1 MAYINAIGTAV
12 PRNRIPQ
19 ESIFQFMEKAHGLK
33 GDEARK
39 LRVLYRATGIATR
52 HSVIG
57 DYAKDADYDFF
68 PNNEQLEPFPS
79 TSDRM
84 TVYQQEAKQLSL
96 EAIAQ
101 CLDSGPSFD
110 KQQITHLITVSCTG
124 MYAPGLDIDLTN
136 ALGLR
141 KDVQRTNIYF
151 MGCQA
156 AFNGLKVANSICQ
169 ADPKAKVLLICVELC
184 TLHFQKEMTE
194 DSLLAN
200 SLFSDGA
207 AAVLISGKTRTG
219 LNLEMEEFVCALHP
233 EGRKDMAWKIGD
245 FGFEM
250 KLSAYVPDII
260 KGGIKGLTEKL
271 LNSLKVSFDQIR
283 HFAIHP
289 GGKRILRFV
298 EDELNIPVDKNES
311 SHHVLRN
318 YGNMSSPTIL
328 FVLKDLIHKIMPNK
342 EPEYI
347 LNFAFGPGLTLESML
362 LKTHFVHG

>member
-1 MAYINAIGTAV
+1 MAYINAVGTSV
-12 PRNRIPQ
+12 PGKKIPQ
-19 ESIFQFMEKAHGLK
+19 ERIFQFMQKAHGL
-33 GDEARK
+33 DQLEARK
-39 LRVLYRATGIATR
+39 LRVLYRATGISTR
-52 HSVIG
+52 HSVIQ
-57 DYAKDADYDFF
+57 DYERDNDFEFF
-68 PNNEQLEPFPS
+68 PNSENLEPFPS

-84 TVYQQEAKQLSL
+84 KVYQKEAKKLSL
-96 EAIAQ
+96 EAIRKIK
-101 CLDSGPSFD
+101 SFNPEE
-110 KQQITHLITVSCTG
+110 ITHLITVSCTG

-136 ALGLR
+136 ELGIR

-156 AFNGLKVANSICQ
+156 AFNGLKVANAICE
-169 ADPKAKVLLICVELC
+169 ANPSSKVLLVCVELC
-184 TLHFQKEMTE
+184 TLHFQKEITD

-207 AAVLISGKTRTG
+207 AAALITGELQDG
-219 LNLEMEEFVCALHP
+219 LNLSIEEFVCALHP
-233 EGRKDMAWKIGD
+233 EGRKEMAWKIGD

-260 KGGIKGLTEKL
+260 RGGIKGLTDKL
-271 LNSLKVSFDQIR
+271 LNSLKVSFDKVK

-298 EDELNIPVDKNES
+298 EEELDIPKDKNLS
-311 SHHVLRN
+311 SHKVLRDF
-318 YGNMSSPTIL
+318 GNMSSPTIL
-328 FVLKDLIHKIMPNK
+328 FVLNDVIEGLIPQK

-362 LKTHFVHG
+362 LKTQFIHE

>member
-12 PRNRIPQ
+12 PGNKIPQ
-19 ESIFQFMEKAHGLK
+19 EKIFRFMEKAHGL
-33 GDEARK
+33 GIEEANK
-39 LRVLYRATGIATR
+39 LKVLYRATGISSR
-52 HSVIG
+52 HSVIE
-57 DYAKDADYDFF
+57 DYSKDLDYSFF
-68 PNNEQLEPFPS
+68 PNNEDLEPFPS

-84 TVYQQEAKQLSL
+84 KVYQKEARKLSMQAIEMCKEQLNSWNPL
-96 EAIAQ
+96 E
-101 CLDSGPSFD
+101 
-110 KQQITHLITVSCTG
+110 ITHLITVSCTG

-136 ALGLR
+136 GLGLR

-156 AFNGLKVANSICQ
+156 AFNGLKVANAICESNS
-169 ADPKAKVLLICVELC
+169 DAKVLLVCVELC

-194 DSLLAN
+194 DSMLAN

-207 AAVLISGKTRTG
+207 AAVMISSETQTG
-219 LNLEMEEFVCALHP
+219 LNLAIEEFVCALHP

-260 KGGIKGLTEKL
+260 KGGIKALTEKL
-271 LNSLKVSFDQIR
+271 LESFKVSFDQIKY
-283 HFAIHP
+283 FAIHP

-298 EDELNIPVDKNES
+298 EDELCIEKGKNQS
-311 SHHVLRN
+311 SHRVLRDF
-318 YGNMSSPTIL
+318 GNMSSPTIL
-328 FVLKDLIHKIMPNK
+328 FVLRDLIQNLVPSK

-362 LKTHFVHG
+362 LKTSFIHE